1 MFPAISAAV
10 LQCCSVSAVR
20 AGNYRIITA
29 VSNSVSRSSHFP
41 TTTATTGDRG
51 VLHGTERS
59 GEGTVIRDNR
69 DGHLLCDFEM
79 YVKKGCIM
87 L

>member
-41 TTTATTGDRG
+41 TTTTTTTGDRG
-51 VLHGTERS
+51 VLHGTEHCYPILTS
-59 GEGTVIRDNR
+59 MYMDNC
-69 DGHLLCDFEM
+69 LL
-79 YVKKGCIM
+79 VLSPI
-87 L
+87 